1 MGDAPSAG
9 HVRFRVQICGV
20 CHSDLLG
27 VESQRRIHRRWPLL
41 ATRTVQRRMR
51 ARAKQITLGVVAE
64 PDRAS
69 HQGVPHANETWH
81 VTPLLVAAADE
92 GDTAAGTGEQTAE
105 RALSRP

>member
-69 HQGVPHANETWH
+69 HKGCHMRMKLGTSRRCWWPPQTKAIRRLVPVNRL
-81 VTPLLVAAADE
+81 PS
-92 GDTAAGTGEQTAE
+92 E
-105 RALSRP
+105 R